1 MKNALNPRVL
11 VLALSTA
18 LLAACGGGGGGGG
31 SSNGGGSTGGGTP
44 TPADPYPEPT
54 SAAYDEVELKGFY
67 DIDASGATRAVRNDL
82 TGNLPAMIQFAQ
94 SHTVDPSGNEAKNM
108 PRLTTERA
116 ALLLVT
122 PDPSLQGVESVK
134 VTVSIDGA
142 VKGSLDLL
150 HPNAMYRSDYNN
162 NDGRPDYNYSR
173 RAWSAPLPWDWV
185 KPGMSLSITDNSSRS
200 GSLAADKIEFGA
212 PAELVVHSIRL
223 GMLTAPPAES
233 DAFWL
238 LKNPEQGAA
247 DYFQTI
253 PAARFTVAY
262 YEPMQ
267 LDKVMVANGTIY
279 DTASAGEG
287 GVYSGDMRENTGKS
301 TVSVGINLAN
311 FGATA
316 SGMAGQSQPQW
327 FQNVVAHHAVGRYSN
342 GVQSHG
348 LSGGNGMLTL
358 YSTSGNEFSHEIGHH
373 YGLGHYPGQ
382 AGDNYFLSGHHHD
395 SGWGY
400 ISYRKR
406 MRGNLHWSRA
416 KTDGLGGMPIYDDTY
431 SFATDAMAGGN
442 YSSALSRY
450 THYTGYSTRIA
461 IQPRLN
467 KPVPT
472 QSSATGYLG
481 WNADTRRM
489 EPVTGKVPTNKELFF
504 NSADGNYLK
513 PRLVGTPVFTVLGG
527 YDPNTGNALLYPAF
541 RGNWGNVFDLPAPLA
556 NASGRQCWLE
566 VAFNGGSSKRIA
578 VAGTVLQNGSV
589 NKLHINLAQ
598 ADKPQQA
605 KLQCQDAGAAVNTLA
620 TMSFPQDLPPMKA
633 PVVVGKEAGYS
644 ALRAVELPELDTLLA
659 AAAGKPLIN
668 LGARG
673 NLLYASWGD
682 DASGLSSEARQVRDA
697 YIAQETRATRLN
709 RWMTR
714 YRADLQ
720 ASNNT
725 AAVEALKKL
734 LDTLGLRKTPLLP
747 AAQQMLVTN
756 SKHCLKTETIE
767 GKLSVYIADASTCSG
782 ADNELW
788 MADLRGAIHSAANPA
803 MCLSGSGGNNAAVTL
818 GKCDRTLD
826 AQMFDLSALPT
837 IGRNGRCLDLSGGFL
852 TAGRGKLITYS
863 CSGGANQRWTGLSA
877 NDNALLALLSPNN
890 LVVLRGL
897 NIQ

>member
-18 LLAACGGGGGGGG
+18 LLAACGGGGGGGD
-31 SSNGGGSTGGGTP
+31 SSGGGSTGGGTP

-54 SAAYDEVELKGFY
+54 SAAYDEVDLKGFY

-82 TGNLPAMIQFAQ
+82 EGTLPAMIQFAQ
-94 SHTVDPSGNEAKNM
+94 SHTIDPSGNEAKNM

-122 PDPSLQGVESVK
+122 PDPSLKDVDAVK
-134 VTVSIDGA
+134 VTVSVDGTA
-142 VKGSLDLL
+142 KGTLELL

-162 NDGRPDYNYSR
+162 GDGRPDYNYSR
-173 RAWSAPLPWDWV
+173 RAWSVELPWDWV
-185 KPGMSLSITDNSSRS
+185 KPGMSLSVSDSRSRS
-200 GSLAADKIEFGA
+200 GSLAADKIDFGA
-212 PAELVVHSIRL
+212 PAELVVHNIRL
-223 GMLTAPPAES
+223 GMLTDPPAES

-262 YEPMQ
+262 YEPMK

-279 DTASAGEG
+279 DTASSGEG

-382 AGDNYFLSGHHHD
+382 SGDNYFLSGHHHD

-400 ISYRKR
+400 IAYRKR
-406 MRGNLHWSRA
+406 MRGNLHWNRA
-416 KTDGLGGMPIYDDTY
+416 KTGGLSGMPIYDDTY

-461 IQPRLN
+461 IQPRLD

-472 QSSATGYLG
+472 QSASTGYLG
-481 WNADTRRM
+481 WNADTRKM
-489 EPVTGKVPTNKELFF
+489 EPVTGKVPNNSQLFF
-504 NSADGNYLK
+504 NSPDGNYLK
-513 PRLVGTPVFTVLGG
+513 PRLVGTEVFTVLGG
-527 YDPNTGNALLYPAF
+527 YDPDTGNALLYPAF
-541 RGNWGNVFDLPAPLA
+541 RGNWGNVFDLPAPVA
-556 NASGRQCWLE
+556 NASNRQCWLE
-566 VAFNGGSSKRIA
+566 VGFSGGGSKRIA
-578 VAGTVLQNGSV
+578 VAGNILQNGSV

-605 KLQCQDAGAAVNTLA
+605 SLQCQAPGAAVTTLA
-620 TMSFPQDLPPMKA
+620 SMSFPQNLAPMKA

-644 ALRAVELPELDTLLA
+644 ALRAVELPELETLLVA
-659 AAAGKPLIN
+659 AGGKPLIN

-673 NLLYASWGD
+673 NLLYASWGG
-682 DASGLSSEARQVRDA
+682 DATGLSSQARQVRDA
-697 YIAQETRATRLN
+697 YIAQETKATRLN
-709 RWMTR
+709 RWMNR
-714 YRADLQ
+714 YRTDLQ

-725 AAVEALKKL
+725 AAVDALKKL
-734 LDTLGLRKTPLLP
+734 LDTLGLRQTPLLP
-747 AAQQMLVTN
+747 VGQQMLVTGN
-756 SKHCLKTETIE
+756 KHCLKTEDVD
-767 GKLSVYIADASTCSG
+767 GKPSVYIAQASSCTG

-788 MADLRGAIHSAANPA
+788 MADLRGAIHSVANPTL
-803 MCLSGSGGNNAAVTL
+803 CLSGSGGNNAAVTL
-818 GKCDRTLD
+818 ARCDRTLD
-826 AQMFDLSALPT
+826 AQMFDLSGLPR
-837 IGRNGRCLDLSGGFL
+837 ILRNTTCLDLSGGFL
-852 TAGRGKLITYS
+852 TNGRGKLITYN
-863 CSGGANQRWTGLSA
+863 CTGGGNQQWTGLSA

-890 LVVLRGL
+890 LVVMRGL

>member
-1 MKNALNPRVL
+1 
-11 VLALSTA
+11 
-18 LLAACGGGGGGGG
+18 
-31 SSNGGGSTGGGTP
+31 
-44 TPADPYPEPT
+44 
-54 SAAYDEVELKGFY
+54 
-67 DIDASGATRAVRNDL
+67 
-82 TGNLPAMIQFAQ
+82 
-94 SHTVDPSGNEAKNM
+94 
-108 PRLTTERA
+108 
-116 ALLLVT
+116 
-122 PDPSLQGVESVK
+122 
-134 VTVSIDGA
+134 
-142 VKGSLDLL
+142 
-150 HPNAMYRSDYNN
+150 
-162 NDGRPDYNYSR
+162 
-173 RAWSAPLPWDWV
+173 
-185 KPGMSLSITDNSSRS
+185 
-200 GSLAADKIEFGA
+200 
-212 PAELVVHSIRL
+212 
-223 GMLTAPPAES
+223 
-233 DAFWL
+233 
-238 LKNPEQGAA
+238 
-247 DYFQTI
+247 
-253 PAARFTVAY
+253 
-262 YEPMQ
+262 
-267 LDKVMVANGTIY
+267 
-279 DTASAGEG
+279 
-287 GVYSGDMRENTGKS
+287 
-301 TVSVGINLAN
+301 
-311 FGATA
+311 
-316 SGMAGQSQPQW
+316 
-327 FQNVVAHHAVGRYSN
+327 AHHAVGRYSN

-382 AGDNYFLSGHHHD
+382 SGDNYFLSGHHHD

-406 MRGNLHWSRA
+406 MRGNLHWSNA
-416 KTDGLGGMPIYDDTY
+416 KTGGLSGMPIYEDTY
-431 SFATDAMAGGN
+431 AFATDAMAGGN

-527 YDPNTGNALLYPAF
+527 YDPSTGNALLYPAF
-541 RGNWGNVFDLPAPLA
+541 RGNWGNVFDLPAPVA
-556 NASGRQCWLE
+556 NASSRQCWLE
-566 VAFNGGSSKRIA
+566 VTFNGGSSKRIA
-578 VAGTVLQNGSV
+578 LAGNVLQNGSV

-605 KLQCQDAGAAVNTLA
+605 SLQCQDAGAAVSTLA
-620 TMSFPQDLPPMKA
+620 TMSFPQNLPPMKA

-682 DASGLSSEARQVRDA
+682 DATGLSSEARQVRDA
-697 YIAQETRATRLN
+697 YIAQETKATRLN

-747 AAQQMLVTN
+747 AAQPMLVTN
-756 SKHCLKTETIE
+756 SKHCLKTETVD

-803 MCLSGSGGNNAAVTL
+803 MCLSGNGGNNAAVTL
-818 GKCDRTLD
+818 NRCDRTLD
-826 AQMFDLSALPT
+826 AQMFDLSALPK
-837 IGRNGRCLDLSGGFL
+837 IGRNGSCLDLSGGFL
-852 TAGRGKLITYS
+852 TAGRGKLITYA